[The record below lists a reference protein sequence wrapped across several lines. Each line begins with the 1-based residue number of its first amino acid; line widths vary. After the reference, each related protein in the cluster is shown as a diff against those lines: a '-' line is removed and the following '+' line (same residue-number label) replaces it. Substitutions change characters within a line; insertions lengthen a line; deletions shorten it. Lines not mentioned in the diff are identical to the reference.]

1 MKSRLKKG
9 TPCSFELT
17 LLATGIYGHELP
29 RQHGAPIRLIVP
41 WKYGF
46 KSIVRIEFVER
57 RPKTFWN
64 TLVPHEY
71 DFWANVDP
79 KVPHPRWPQETE
91 RIIGTRTRL
100 PTMKFNGYGEYVTGL
115 YRQG

>member
-1 MKSRLKKG
+1 MEEASN
-9 TPCSFELT
+9 ELT

-46 KSIVRIEFVER
+46 KSIKSIVRIEFVDR

-64 TLVPHEY
+64 TLVPQEY
-71 DFWANVDP
+71 DFSANVDP
-79 KVPHPRWPQETE
+79 QVPHPRWSQATE
-91 RIIGTRTRL
+91 RIIGTGMRL
-100 PTMKFNGYGEYVTGL
+100 PTLKFNGYGEYVEGI
-115 YRQG
+115 YRHD